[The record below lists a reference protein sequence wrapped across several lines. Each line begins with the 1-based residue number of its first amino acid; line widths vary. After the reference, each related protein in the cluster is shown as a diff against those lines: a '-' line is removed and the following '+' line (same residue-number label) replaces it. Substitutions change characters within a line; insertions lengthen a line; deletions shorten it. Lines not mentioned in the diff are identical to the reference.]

1 MTQKD
6 ESTMTDMVEFH
17 IRSAMTI
24 LDDILDHR
32 TVDLDMVLDN
42 LYTPMVNSEDEYEEK
57 VWYYIRRYVDRD

>member
-32 TVDLDMVLDN
+32 TVDLDMVLDS

>member
-1 MTQKD
+1 
-6 ESTMTDMVEFH
+6 MTDMVEFH

>member
-42 LYTPMVNSEDEYEEK
+42 LYMPMVNSEDEYEEK

>member
-1 MTQKD
+1 
-6 ESTMTDMVEFH
+6 MTDMVEFH

-24 LDDILDHR
+24 LDDILDHQ

>member
-1 MTQKD
+1 
-6 ESTMTDMVEFH
+6 MTDMVEFH

-24 LDDILDHR
+24 LDDILDHQ
-32 TVDLDMVLDN
+32 TVDLDTVLDN

>member
-1 MTQKD
+1 VTQKD

-24 LDDILDHR
+24 LDDILDHQ
-32 TVDLDMVLDN
+32 TVDLDTVLDN

>member
-1 MTQKD
+1 VTQKD

-24 LDDILDHR
+24 LDDILDHQ